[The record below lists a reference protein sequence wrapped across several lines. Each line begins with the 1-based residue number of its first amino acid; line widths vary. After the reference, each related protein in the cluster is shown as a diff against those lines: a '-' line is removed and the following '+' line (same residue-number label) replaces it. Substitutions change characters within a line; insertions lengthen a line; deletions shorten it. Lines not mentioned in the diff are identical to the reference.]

1 MSALRTIRM
10 LVIVLHMTLLIAV
23 DSNTIC
29 QNFKFVVDKD
39 VLYNHMLEG
48 HVFKRLTVYS
58 ASQCHLMCRDDCLC
72 VSMNY
77 APVFKENNCE
87 LNDASKEMEPAALKW
102 KQGVDYYDLVRSY
115 TVKVS
120 ISILFTLPIICLL
133 FTHSL
138 IYSLAVFQIFPV
150 GWLNASRYYIST
162 PFKNVYRVPLITILT
177 SSFR

>member
-10 LVIVLHMTLLIAV
+10 LVKLLHMTLLIAV

-39 VLYNHMLEG
+39 VVYNHMLEG

-58 ASQCHLMCRDDCLC
+58 ASQCHMMCRDDCLC

-77 APVFKENNCE
+77 VPVFMENNCE
-87 LNDASKEMEPAALKW
+87 LNDAGKEMEPAALKW
-102 KQGVDYYDLVRSY
+102 KQGVNYYDLVWSY

-120 ISILFTLPIICLL
+120 CMCPFQFYSFCLS
-133 FTHSL
+133 FVCCSL
-138 IYSLAVFQIFPV
+138 IH
-150 GWLNASRYYIST
+150 
-162 PFKNVYRVPLITILT
+162 
-177 SSFR
+177 